1 MRAYLAM
8 TLVVIFNIAATG
20 FVKRGS
26 QIAQASGAWFNFMT
40 LIGGIAFA
48 LAFAL
53 YIFALRTLPLY
64 VVQVFAAAQFMGVIA
79 ISHWLFLE
87 RIAPWQWAG
96 IAMISAGILLVGLAS
111 PAVSAP

>member
-1 MRAYLAM
+1 MKAYLAM
-8 TLVVIFNIAATG
+8 TLVVILNVAATG
-20 FVKRGS
+20 SLKRGS
-26 QIAQASGAWFNFMT
+26 QIAQAGGAWFNSMT
-40 LIGGIAFA
+40 VIGGIAFA

-53 YIFALRTLPLY
+53 YVFALRTLPLY
-64 VVQVFAAAQFMGVIA
+64 VAQVIAATQFMGAIA

-96 IAMISAGILLVGLAS
+96 IAMISAGIVLVGLAS